1 MPTQFTFGAFGILTD
16 DHNRVLLC
24 LRNDINL
31 WNLPGGGVESGEAPW
46 EAVIREVKEETG
58 FDAAVERIIGIY
70 SKPEVDQLVFL
81 YQCKILSGEMQVN
94 SEAREVKYFLQ
105 SDIPAN
111 TLSKH
116 IERIN
121 DYFMKSREVIQKKQF
136 GKSTVEIDKEEKHTA
151 SN

>member
-1 MPTQFTFGAFGILTD
+1 MQTQFTIGAFGILTD

-58 FDAAVERIIGIY
+58 YDTAVERVIGIY
-70 SKPEVDQLVFL
+70 SKPEIDQLVFL

-94 SEAREVKYFLQ
+94 SEAREIKYFSQ
-105 SDIPAN
+105 SEIPAN
-111 TLSKH
+111 IPAKH

-121 DYFMKSREVIQKKQF
+121 DYFLKSLEVIQRKQF
-136 GKSTVEIDKEEKHTA
+136 GKSTVELIKEGKHSA